1 MKHAEVRESSNLSD
15 LMAQSVRASLLYCVS
30 VVMNFSGERLA
41 HHNFL
46 SEHFTS
52 YSVSVRFVTLCISSP
67 RSPLAHVERQ
77 NKTRKARH
85 LLNSFVE
92 TECGQQA
99 QECT

>member
-1 MKHAEVRESSNLSD
+1 MQHAEVRESSNLSD
-15 LMAQSVRASLLYCVS
+15 LMAQSVRASLLYCV
-30 VVMNFSGERLA
+30 VMNFSGERPA

-52 YSVSVRFVTLCISSP
+52 YSVSVRFVTPCISSP
-67 RSPLAHVERQ
+67 RSPLAHAERQ

-92 TECGQQA
+92 TESGQQA